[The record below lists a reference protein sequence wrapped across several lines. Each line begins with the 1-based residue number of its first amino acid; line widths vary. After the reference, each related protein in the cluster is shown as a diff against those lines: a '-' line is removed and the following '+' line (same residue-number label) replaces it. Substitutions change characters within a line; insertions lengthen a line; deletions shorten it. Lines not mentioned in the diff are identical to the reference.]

1 MPPTPQSALSR
12 PAPSRLAGSIRTA
25 LVLGVAAF
33 ALPVMAQTSAEA
45 DAAHT
50 LDTIQ
55 VTGSRIQRQSSNT
68 ETAQPISV
76 IAGEVFVERGFTNAA
91 EAVNQLPQVIGSL
104 TDAGDQEGGQTGK
117 QFINLF
123 NLGSERTL
131 TLVNGRR
138 FVSSNAAGGGQGGNQ
153 VDLNNIPASL
163 IDRIEVVQATGSA
176 VYGSD
181 AVAGVVNIILKSRFE
196 GAEFDAQ
203 TGLSERGDYE
213 RHAFSLTGGT
223 GFADGRGSLIV
234 NVDWSKSGALVA
246 TDRPW
251 TSRGFT
257 FAPNPANTSGSDGI
271 PASIGREDHRMS
283 EHPEGGTLY
292 IAPAPLAQ
300 FRLNIGGGPVRFD
313 NTGSLVPYDVG
324 DYVQPAYAFGG
335 DGLKISE
342 FTAVRTPVE
351 RHVMT
356 ALGHYDLT
364 DRLRLSAEVMGAEM
378 RAFEPINQ
386 GAYNSTLLTT
396 QPSGALRFTTD
407 NPFLSDQARGVLTG
421 AGVSNFWLSRFH
433 TDILPDSGVSSRSK
447 TQRGVLALD
456 GNFEAAGRYF
466 HWNTS
471 ANFGRSEG
479 SFSSYG
485 ILQQNWLQAI
495 DAVRDGSG
503 NIVCR
508 VALTNPGTACA
519 PLNLFGIGQASQA
532 ARDYVTGVF
541 GAQYETRQNNYQV
554 NIGGELAE
562 LPAGALN
569 FVAGWEYRKEFS
581 DYRPYETSARGLGR
595 STPVASMRGEYDTN
609 EFYGELLVPVLGNG
623 VTLGPV
629 TGLEFDA
636 SYRTVDNSLAGDNE
650 AVSAGMRLTFLEDL
664 TLRGT
669 WNKTF
674 RAPSLYELFQP
685 RSMITDTGVDP
696 CDSRYINTGA
706 NAGLRASNCRAEL
719 AALGL
724 DPNAPLN
731 SLITNVPTE
740 MFSGGNTALRN
751 ELAESWTAGIVYAP
765 QQIPGLS
772 LELDYVEL
780 KIKDAISSFN
790 AASTMQACYDQPV
803 PNAYCDNFARGPDG
817 QIVQGSMQV
826 GFTNAGYVDFGAT
839 SFAANYRLPLG
850 DRFGSLDLGLN
861 VMKMR
866 KLLVSVSG
874 LGFDEYDAVGT
885 GLLSSSLV
893 GPTPEYQARFN
904 ARWETG
910 PVTVNWNTQW
920 YDSVVYDHS
929 YTIETRDI
937 LGVPSTIKHDASVQ
951 YALTDRLSLR
961 FIVNNVFDREPPI
974 NIAVGAGAYNDL
986 SDVIGR
992 YYFAGVNYRF

>member
-1 MPPTPQSALSR
+1 MPATATPVPHVPAVARLSR
-12 PAPSRLAGSIRTA
+12 SIRMVLA
-25 LVLGVAAF
+25 LGAVSM
-33 ALPVMAQTSAEA
+33 ALPALAQDAPAA

-50 LDTIQ
+50 LDTVQ
-55 VTGSRIQRQSSNT
+55 VTGSRIQRQSTNT
-68 ETAQPISV
+68 DTAQPIGV
-76 IAGEVFVERGFTNAA
+76 IDGEVFLERGFTNAA

-104 TDAGDQEGGQTGK
+104 TDAGDQEGSQTGK

-138 FVSSNAAGGGQGGNQ
+138 FVGSNAAGGGQGGNQ

-181 AVAGVVNIILKSRFE
+181 AVAGVVNIILKTRFE
-196 GAEFDAQ
+196 GMELDAQ

-223 GFADGRGSLIV
+223 EFADGRGSVVMNL
-234 NVDWSKSGALVA
+234 DWSKSGALVA
-246 TDRPW
+246 TDRRW

-257 FAPNPANTSGSDGI
+257 FAPNPANTSDSDGI

-313 NTGSLVPYDVG
+313 GAGQLVPYDVG
-324 DYVQPAYAFGG
+324 DYIQPAYAFGG

-351 RHVMT
+351 RHVLT

-378 RAFEPINQ
+378 SAFEPINQ
-386 GAYNSTLLTT
+386 GAYNSALLTT
-396 QPSGALRFTTD
+396 QPNGALRFSTD
-407 NPFLSDQARGVLTG
+407 NPFLGDQARDLLT
-421 AGVSNFWLSRFH
+421 ANGVSSFWLSRFH
-433 TDILPDSGVSSRSK
+433 TDILPGSGVGSQSK

-466 HWNTS
+466 HWNAA
-471 ANFGRSEG
+471 ANFGRNEG
-479 SFSSYG
+479 SFNSFG
-485 ILQQNWLQAI
+485 ILQQNWLEAV
-495 DAVRDGSG
+495 DAVRDDSG

-508 VALTNPGTACA
+508 VALTDPGTGCA

-541 GAQYETRQNNYQV
+541 GASYETRQNNYQA
-554 NIGGELAE
+554 NIGGELFE
-562 LPAGALN
+562 LPAGPLN
-569 FVAGWEYRKEFS
+569 VVAGWEYRKEFS

-595 STPVASMRGEYDTN
+595 SAPVSAMRGEYDTN
-609 EFYGELLVPVLGNG
+609 EFYGEVLVPVFGGG
-623 VTLGPV
+623 VELGPI
-629 TGLEFDA
+629 TALEFDA

-650 AVSAGMRLTFLEDL
+650 AMSAGMRLTFFDDV

-674 RAPSLYELFQP
+674 RAPSLYELFLP
-685 RSMITDTGVDP
+685 RSMLTGTGVDP
-696 CDSRYINTGA
+696 CDARYINTGA
-706 NAGLRASNCRAEL
+706 NAALRASNCRSEL

-740 MFSGGNTALRN
+740 MYTGGNPDLNN
-751 ELAESWTAGIVYAP
+751 ELAESWTAGVVYEPSAV
-765 QQIPGLS
+765 PGLS
-772 LELDYVEL
+772 LVVDYVDM
-780 KIKDAISSFN
+780 KIKDAISYFD
-790 AASTMQACYDQPV
+790 AASTMQACYDQPL
-803 PNAYCDNFARGPDG
+803 PNPYCGNFQRGPDG

-826 GFTNAGYVDFGAT
+826 GYTNAGYVDFGAT
-839 SFAANYRLPLG
+839 SFAANYRLPIG
-850 DRFGSLDLGLN
+850 ARFGTLDLGLN

-904 ARWETG
+904 ARWERG
-910 PVTVNWNTQW
+910 PLTVNWNTQW
-920 YDSVVYDHS
+920 YDGIVYDHS
-929 YTIETRDI
+929 YTVETRDI

-951 YALTDRLSLR
+951 YAFTDRLTFR

-974 NIAVGAGAYNDL
+974 NIAVGSGAYNDL

-992 YYFAGVNYRF
+992 YYFAGLNYRF